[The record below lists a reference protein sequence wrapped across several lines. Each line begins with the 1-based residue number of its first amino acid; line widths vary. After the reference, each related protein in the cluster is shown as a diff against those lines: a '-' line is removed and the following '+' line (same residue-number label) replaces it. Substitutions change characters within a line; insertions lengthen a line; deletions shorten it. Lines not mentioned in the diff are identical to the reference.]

1 MSVTFGLLLSFIAL
15 CVTTGAVI
23 AWMVLRPQPKTVES
37 YRMPVSRTV
46 VATDF
51 GEGRANPVEGYRD
64 LFEQFDITM
73 HETEL
78 GLEPRRPHQREII
91 FSLQSIDDS
100 TTFIASDD
108 VYDVDTITR
117 SELSVLRSQLGL

>member
-1 MSVTFGLLLSFIAL
+1 MSVTLTLLVSFVAL
-15 CVTTGAVI
+15 CATTGAVI
-23 AWMVLRPQPKTVES
+23 AWMALRPQQKSVEA
-37 YRMPVSRTV
+37 YRVSGPRTV
-46 VATDF
+46 VAAEF

-78 GLEPRRPHQREII
+78 GLEPRRPHQPEII

-100 TTFIASDD
+100 TTFIAGND